1 MSKQRNIMRVDRET
15 VGGWLV
21 RITRKGKLHSQY
33 FADQYYGGKRKA
45 LNEAMSYR
53 DELEA
58 KLKSFSAKQLSKK
71 VRANNTSGTPGV
83 RLVEETDSRWE
94 SEPTYQY
101 YVAQWSPEVGVRKTK
116 RFSVKKYGKKK
127 ALELAIQARNK
138 GVKSMTQDA

>member
-1 MSKQRNIMRVDRET
+1 MRVERET

-33 FADQYYGGKRKA
+33 FSDKDCGGKRKA
-45 LNEAMSYR
+45 LKAAMEHR
-53 DELEA
+53 DHLEA
-58 KLKSFSAKQLSKK
+58 SLKAFSAKQLSKQ

-83 RLVEETDSRWE
+83 RLVKETDSRWE
-94 SEPTYQY
+94 SEPTYEY

-127 ALELAIQARNK
+127 ALEMAIKARNR
-138 GVKSMTQDA
+138 GVNSMSQ

>member
-1 MSKQRNIMRVDRET
+1 MRVDRET

-45 LNEAMSYR
+45 LSAAMAYR
-53 DELEA
+53 DEMDA
-58 KLKSFSAKQLSKK
+58 KLKPFSAKQLSKK
-71 VRANNTSGTPGV
+71 LRSNNKSGVPGV
-83 RLVEETDSRWE
+83 RLVTETDTRWE
-94 SEPTYQY
+94 SEPTYEY

-127 ALELAIQARNK
+127 ALDMAIKARNK
-138 GVKSMTQDA
+138 GVRQMAQDA

>member
-1 MSKQRNIMRVDRET
+1 MSKKRNIMRVDRET

-33 FADQYYGGKRKA
+33 FSDKVYGGKRKA
-45 LNEAMSYR
+45 LNAAMQHR

-58 KLKSFSAKQLSKK
+58 KLKSFTPKQLSKK

-83 RLVEETDSRWE
+83 RLVEEKDRRWS

-101 YVAQWSPEVGVRKTK
+101 YVAQWSPETGVRKTK

-127 ALELAIQARNK
+127 ALELAIKARNK
-138 GVKSMTQDA
+138 GVNSMSQT